1 MDIQYTVGLFIFG
14 IHRDAQIITVIY
26 GGGGGEWGYKGH
38 IHEERCFTCE
48 YIIIIKSQGEITY
61 KKNPMNHLH

>member
-14 IHRDAQIITVIY
+14 LHRDAQIITVIY

-38 IHEERCFTCE
+38 IHE
-48 YIIIIKSQGEITY
+48 
-61 KKNPMNHLH
+61 

>member
-1 MDIQYTVGLFIFG
+1 MKVKLEVQKEGVWS
-14 IHRDAQIITVIY
+14 RV

-61 KKNPMNHLH
+61 KKKSNEPPTLTKKERD